1 MYSCTGVMEM
11 SDLDRRYRRSRIAF
25 REAYLDLLDVKPQQS
40 ITVKE
45 ITNRAG
51 YSRSSFYNQ
60 FADIADFIQSLV
72 DDEIANYSKILREIH
87 QKYNRVVE
95 TEIPRPSYV
104 ALFEYIYLHRR
115 LYKFLFSGDTLFQTM
130 DYFVDEVNKQRIN
143 YQINFHD
150 PQPPIYLDFFCYMME
165 NLKNV
170 CVRYWIKTVFRWSP
184 KYMAEQTTI
193 FFRKTIK
200 STELLE

>member
-1 MYSCTGVMEM
+1 M
-11 SDLDRRYRRSRIAF
+11 SDLDRRYRRSRSAF
-25 REAYLDLLDVKPQQS
+25 REAYLDLLDEKPQRS
-40 ITVKE
+40 VTVKE

-60 FADIADFIQSLV
+60 FADMADFIQSLV

-87 QKYNRVVE
+87 KKYNRVVE

-104 ALFEYIYLHRR
+104 ALFEYISLNRR
-115 LYKFLFSGDTLFQTM
+115 LYKFLFSGDTLFQTI

-150 PQPPIYLDFFCYMME
+150 PHPPIDMDFFCYMME
-165 NLKNV
+165 HLQKV
-170 CVRYWIKTVFRWSP
+170 CVRYWIKTDFRWSP
-184 KYMAEQTTI
+184 QHMAEQTTI